1 MDVKTML
8 QSVENGTLSVEDA
21 LVQLKEAPFTD
32 LGFAKVDHHRAI
44 RQGAAEVVYG
54 AGKTPEQ
61 IEAIVQSLQE
71 GGATCVL
78 VTRLTPEAALL
89 LDATDEIELTYYPDA
104 RIGIAGDL
112 PKPDGNGTIVVACA
126 GTSDLPVAEEAA
138 LTAEALGNK
147 VTRLYDVGVAGLHRV
162 LSHMDELV
170 KAQVVIAIA
179 GMEGALASVI
189 GGLTAAPVIAVPTS
203 VGYGAAF
210 GGVAAL
216 LGMLTSCASGVS
228 VVNIDNGFGAAFQAH
243 QINHLRLPAQDVPG
257 GEAPAGTAAPASGAP
272 EDHAHTHTHGAVS
285 EAARPVITVHA
296 VQAAR
301 PAEASTHISTEPV
314 PAGAI
319 TLDLSQSATRG
330 TLLDQLYGLMDARQH
345 ARFHSITD
353 AALVPARHH
362 HDIAEVR
369 ATIDSLD
376 VPEEVRADLG
386 AVYAILAQAE
396 ATVHGTSVE
405 QTHFHEV
412 GNGSGISNA
421 LAICAAFYVLGASKF
436 DALGNPA
443 KPASPVASTPVQTGC
458 GQIECAHGLMDVPA
472 PATAA
477 ILETHHVPVQPDCRP
492 GELCTPT
499 SAALIAHFVDR
510 WV

>member
-8 QSVENGTLSVEDA
+8 QAVGDGTLSVEEA

-61 IEAIVQSLQE
+61 IAAIVQSLQD
-71 GGATCVL
+71 GGASCVL
-78 VTRLTPEAALL
+78 VTRLSPEAALL
-89 LDATDEIELTYYPDA
+89 LDATDEVELTYHADA
-104 RIGIAGDL
+104 QIGIAGTL
-112 PKPDGNGTIVVACA
+112 PDPDGNGTIVVACA

-138 LTAEALGNK
+138 LTAEALGNE
-147 VTRLYDVGVAGLHRV
+147 VTRLYDVGVSGLHRV

-210 GGVAAL
+210 GGMAAL

-243 QINHLRLPAQDVPG
+243 QINHLRLPVHDASVEKVHNALANEVHG
-257 GEAPAGTAAPASGAP
+257 APANEVRDVAVGK
-272 EDHAHTHTHGAVS
+272 AHNMLVGN
-285 EAARPVITVHA
+285 
-296 VQAAR
+296 
-301 PAEASTHISTEPV
+301 
-314 PAGAI
+314 GGM
-319 TLDLSQSATRG
+319 TLDLSQSATRAA
-330 TLLDQLYGLMDARQH
+330 LLDQLCALMDARQN
-345 ARFHSITD
+345 ARFRAITN
-353 AALVPARHH
+353 AVVVPDRHH
-362 HDIAEVR
+362 HDLGQVR
-369 ATIDSLD
+369 ATIESLD
-376 VPEEVRADLG
+376 VPEEVRADLE
-386 AVYAILAQAE
+386 AVYQILAQAE
-396 ATVHGTSVE
+396 AQVHGTSLE
-405 QTHFHEV
+405 HTHFHEV
-412 GNGSGISNA
+412 GNGPSIANA
-421 LAICAAFYVLGASKF
+421 LAICAAFHVLGASKF
-436 DALGNPA
+436 DAQGAAVTPA
-443 KPASPVASTPVQTGC
+443 APVAATPVQTGC
-458 GQIECAHGLMDVPA
+458 GQVKCAHGVMDIPA

-477 ILETHHVPVQPDCRP
+477 ILEAHHVPVQPDLLP

-510 WV
+510 WA